1 MGVNKTSMH
10 GVVAMRVGV
19 AAPLVGEGERAVA
32 RLAIR
37 LRNRQRKVDAIV
49 ARRESLGWGTKAGKG
64 LKVRI
69 YWAKYFHGMPGI
81 GWMGVSSALVG
92 CLPTHLGTEGHATIQ
107 LSAIFRPVIS
117 LTPKMPRFTARN
129 PAHKHVLQAF

>member
-37 LRNRQRKVDAIV
+37 LRNRQGKVDAIV
-49 ARRESLGWGTKAGKG
+49 ARRESLGWGRKTGKG

-69 YWAKYFHGMPGI
+69 YWAKYFHGMLCE
-81 GWMGVSSALVG
+81 ALHTCTAAPLAPSWCSV
-92 CLPTHLGTEGHATIQ
+92 LL
-107 LSAIFRPVIS
+107 IFRC
-117 LTPKMPRFTARN
+117 TQQKM
-129 PAHKHVLQAF
+129 HKGKHEKKGAGNTLKVQHIQR